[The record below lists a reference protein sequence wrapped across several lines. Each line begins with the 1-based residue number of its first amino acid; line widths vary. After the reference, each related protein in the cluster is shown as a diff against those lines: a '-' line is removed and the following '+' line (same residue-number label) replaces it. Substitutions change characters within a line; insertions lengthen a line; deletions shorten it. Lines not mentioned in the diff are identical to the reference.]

1 MAEISARIS
10 DVPAGAQASSGLARR
25 FGKWLAS
32 ERVFPKIPFVL
43 VEGLFIL
50 VILIPFILTIYISL
64 LKWRANRPFETARFS
79 GLENYEAVLTS
90 DQFWFALGRTFYFGG
105 VAVALELVVGFVLA
119 MLVSQ
124 CTRSKKLYTTIFLVP
139 MMIVPIV
146 VGYNFSMIY
155 IDSGPLNQILAP
167 FLERFGIDPRIRW
180 LSHPIAAQWAIII
193 ADIWQWTSL
202 TFLIFLSGLLGAA
215 QAARQRRARHGR
227 DALADLLARA
237 VAAAQ
242 ARHRHRRHHPLDGG
256 AEDVRSGRAADLR
269 RPRHLDPDRR
279 LFPVGAGVGVQQV
292 QLRRR
297 RLDPAAVHVLGPD
310 LRRHLHADPAAQ
322 RRRWKARVMAS
333 LDGHEPGA
341 GARAEAAPRAPQPDR
356 AARRSCSRGPAS
368 SSFPIFWMVS
378 TSFKDSGEWVT
389 WPPHWLPHEPTL
401 HNYAQIFAFSADR
414 PLAEPAGDRAGLHD
428 LEGAR
433 RRVLVCTTAALLA
446 LLLGTFLAY
455 SISRFN
461 VGGKYFRH
469 TILTIRM
476 IPPIVVAISILI
488 YYAILIPYASA
499 AVFGVRISLFDTY
512 IGLILIYTVTT
523 LPFVIWMM
531 LTFIDEVPYT
541 LEHAARLMG
550 AGRMTVIWRI
560 VLPLVASG
568 MVVTFLFVF
577 ILNWAEFL
585 LALTLTHPE
594 VTTLTVLLNK
604 FQSASEGRLYGP
616 QAAIGTMIT
625 IPVVILGMLIQKHLV
640 KGFSFGTIR
649 K

>member
-1 MAEISARIS
+1 MSLSTAMSPEQART
-10 DVPAGAQASSGLARR
+10 RR
-25 FGKWLAS
+25 WRR
-32 ERVFPKIPFVL
+32 ERRNRIVRH
-43 VEGLFIL
+43 
-50 VILIPFILTIYISL
+50 VIL
-64 LKWRANRPFETARFS
+64 
-79 GLENYEAVLTS
+79 
-90 DQFWFALGRTFYFGG
+90 
-105 VAVALELVVGFVLA
+105 LA
-119 MLVSQ
+119 W
-124 CTRSKKLYTTIFLVP
+124 T
-139 MMIVPIV
+139 
-146 VGYNFSMIY
+146 G
-155 IDSGPLNQILAP
+155 
-167 FLERFGIDPRIRW
+167 
-180 LSHPIAAQWAIII
+180 II
-193 ADIWQWTSL
+193 A
-202 TFLIFLSGLLGAA
+202 
-215 QAARQRRARHGR
+215 
-227 DALADLLARA
+227 
-237 VAAAQ
+237 
-242 ARHRHRRHHPLDGG
+242 
-256 AEDVRSGRAADLR
+256 
-269 RPRHLDPDRR
+269 
-279 LFPVGAGVGVQQV
+279 
-292 QLRRR
+292 
-297 RLDPAAVHVLGPD
+297 
-310 LRRHLHADPAAQ
+310 
-322 RRRWKARVMAS
+322 
-333 LDGHEPGA
+333 
-341 GARAEAAPRAPQPDR
+341 
-356 AARRSCSRGPAS
+356 
-368 SSFPIFWMVS
+368 FPIFWMVS

-389 WPPHWLPHEPTL
+389 WPPHWLPHAPTL
-401 HNYAQIFAFSADR
+401 HNYAQIFAFSAMDPSLSR
-414 PLAEPAGDRAGLHD
+414 QAAEQAFTIWKALGDA
-428 LEGAR
+428 
-433 RRVLVCTTAALLA
+433 VFVCTTAALLA

-488 YYAILIPYASA
+488 YYAILIPFAST
-499 AVFGVRISLFDTY
+499 AVFGFRISLFDTY

-585 LALTLTHPE
+585 LALTLTHPG